1 MMKGGRCGGRCGGSA
16 ELINPWQVVAGGRF
30 RANCTFVHFGWN
42 ILYIFLVFYLQ
53 TSWENT
59 EAGNADSSLCSQT
72 KSLRRQRRIVGVEQ
86 IRGINATQA
95 KL

>member
-1 MMKGGRCGGRCGGSA
+1 M
-16 ELINPWQVVAGGRF
+16 AGGGF

-53 TSWENT
+53 TFWENT
-59 EAGNADSSLCSQT
+59 EEAGNTDSPLCSQT
-72 KSLRRQRRIVGVEQ
+72 ESLRRQRRIVGVEQ
-86 IRGINATQA
+86 IRGINATRA